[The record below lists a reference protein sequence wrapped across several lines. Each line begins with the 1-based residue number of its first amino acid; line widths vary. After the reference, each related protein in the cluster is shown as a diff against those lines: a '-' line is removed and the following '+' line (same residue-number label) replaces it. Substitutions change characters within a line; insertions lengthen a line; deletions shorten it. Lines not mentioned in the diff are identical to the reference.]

1 MTETAVTRLEHDHG
15 PPLAFNELSLDRWQI
30 RFLQAY
36 AETGGIRA
44 AVRKAKISHV
54 YHYRWMKE
62 CADYSLAYN
71 IAREQYG
78 DLAEG
83 AIRERGIHGFLKPLS
98 YKGKLTGDKVRE
110 YSDQLALAVIKA
122 LKPEYRDGTQIAIG
136 PAKIEIEIIQAQPS
150 GSESIAIDV
159 SADKIGK

>member
-1 MTETAVTRLEHDHG
+1 MLSKAVSLQ
-15 PPLAFNELSLDRWQI
+15 AFDPELTLDKWQK
-30 RFLQAY
+30 RFLLAY
-36 AETGGIRA
+36 AETGSIKETQHRT
-44 AVRKAKISHV
+44 KINNC
-54 YHYRWMKE
+54 YHYRWLKE
-62 CADYSLAYN
+62 STDYSVAY
-71 IAREQYG
+71 AQVREMYA
-78 DLAEG
+78 DVAEG